1 FRPICLRSYWT
12 TCATGGPNVVL
23 NVQKRQFPP
32 RVLPLASAF
41 AFVKFGLLEA
51 TTGYTA
57 LALWPGKPYGRIC
70 DVTTP
75 ALAPCWRTIC
85 GRSIA
90 QLTACD
96 SFELP
101 LKSGSSWFMLRYQN
115 VAWRRS
121 TKLGFAPVFSFLPS
135 AT

>member
-1 FRPICLRSYWT
+1 MLPFAS
-12 TCATGGPNVVL
+12 A
-23 NVQKRQFPP
+23 
-32 RVLPLASAF
+32 LPLL
-41 AFVKFGLLEA
+41 KFGLLLA

-90 QLTACD
+90 QLTACA
-96 SFELP
+96 SLALFLN
-101 LKSGSSWFMLRYQN
+101 SGWSWFMFRYQN
-115 VAWRRS
+115 VAWWRR
-121 TKLGFAPVFSFLPS
+121 TKLGLEPVFSFLPS